1 MSLLAEEA
9 KSSLKE
15 ANIFLEKTDVK
26 LLKERNVAKGRSF
39 SLPLHLFH
47 LRFVVVQPFSFS
59 IAP

>member
-1 MSLLAEEA
+1 MSLLAVEA

-26 LLKERNVAKGRSF
+26 LLKEHNVAKGRSF
-39 SLPLHLFH
+39 SLPLCLFH
-47 LRFVVVQPFSFS
+47 LLFVVVQPFSFS